1 MTMAQLPD
9 QIPIFPLPNVVLFPH
24 TDLPLHIFEPRY
36 REMVTDAMAGDRL
49 VGMVLLR
56 GDWRRDYHGAP
67 DVFTLGCVGRIET
80 FDEMTDGRSNLVLRG
95 VARFDVTGEVEGKSY
110 RRARVTWRND
120 SEDAA
125 AEELHDVNA
134 RLQASVGR
142 LLARRDREA
151 TPELWS
157 KLPRGTGLLVNTLA
171 SVLDLAPIEKLAL
184 LECDDVRSR
193 ADRFL
198 EVLEFHLAGVVAAAQ
213 AGGEDEP
220 RH

>member
-36 REMVTDAMAGDRL
+36 REMAADAMAGDRL
-49 VGMVLLR
+49 IGMVLLR

-67 DVFTLGCVGRIET
+67 DVFPLGCVGRIET
-80 FDEMTDGRSNLVLRG
+80 FDELPDGRSNLVLRG
-95 VARFDVTGEVEGKSY
+95 LARFDVIGEVEGKAY
-110 RRARVTWRND
+110 RRARVTWRPE
-120 SEDAA
+120 SEDAS
-125 AEELHDVNA
+125 AEQIHPVNA
-134 RLQASVGR
+134 RLQASVAR

-151 TPELWS
+151 PAELWS
-157 KLPRGTGLLVNTLA
+157 KLPTGTGLLVNTLA

-193 ADRFL
+193 AERFL
-198 EVLEFHLAGVVAAAQ
+198 EVLEFHLAGAAVPAQ
-213 AGGEDEP
+213 AAGEDEP